1 MQFELAGEQAQIRD
15 MVRSLATKEFASKA
29 AEIDEHGLYPE
40 ANLSRLAELGLLG
53 MLVPAP
59 YGGSETGAVSYAI
72 ALEEVARG
80 CASTGVLMAV
90 TNMVGETIYRFGS
103 EEQRRRFLADLFSG
117 DGKAAFAITEPSAGS
132 DAFGISTVAVPDGDA
147 YVLNGSKNFITNG
160 SRANVAI
167 VTAVT
172 QKEPG
177 KQISAFLV
185 ESGTRGYSSG
195 RPERKLGLRGSDTVS
210 LTFEDCRVPRRNLL
224 GEEGEGFRIVMAA
237 LDGGRVG
244 IASQAIGIAR
254 AIPIACE
261 AIPTRP
267 PSSAAMTIRNPSPSS
282 PSRFR
287 LGTRQSSKVRD
298 TVSDP
303 LNPSFRSGLPLE
315 YPRVPLSTR
324 KALICFPGSFCVTA
338 VTMATFARDP
348 LVMKFLLPFSTYAS
362 PSGTA
367 TVEIPKASD
376 PAEGS
381 VIANAAFPSPENR
394 SARKR
399 RRCSSLPKR

>member
-254 AIPIACE
+254 AAVASAISYAKERKQFGQPLSEFQAIQWMLADSETELDAAGLLALRAAHRKETGYPFTREAAAAKVFASEAAYRACHR
-261 AIPTRP
+261 AVQI
-267 PSSAAMTIRNPSPSS
+267 
-282 PSRFR
+282 
-287 LGTRQSSKVRD
+287 LGGYGYMR
-298 TVSDP
+298 
-303 LNPSFRSGLPLE
+303 E
-315 YPRVPLSTR
+315 YPVERHLRDV
-324 KALICFPGSFCVTA
+324 KVTSIYEG
-338 VTMATFARDP
+338 TSEIQRIIIARD
-348 LVMKFLLPFSTYAS
+348 LLR
-362 PSGTA
+362 
-367 TVEIPKASD
+367 
-376 PAEGS
+376 EGY
-381 VIANAAFPSPENR
+381 R
-394 SARKR
+394 
-399 RRCSSLPKR
+399 